1 MVYARGSPKIWLPIR
16 LIFHVFFL
24 NILGITKKLDD
35 LGFPMSFFCVY
46 EVNIKNLHDL
56 LVGGLEQ
63 AVGPELPSS
72 GVRPTRLIAGRF

>member
-1 MVYARGSPKIWLPIR
+1 MNPRIFVVYARGSPKIWLPIR

-56 LVGGLEQ
+56 LVGGLEHFLFSHIL
-63 AVGPELPSS
+63 GTIIP
-72 GVRPTRLIAGRF
+72 ID